1 MFQSLNGMKPKMDK
15 KQNTYTLA
23 MSFLNKPY
31 IWGGKNPVFGMDC
44 SGLVC
49 ELLQSLGML
58 KSNDEHN
65 AQSLCAFFMKDAK
78 ESILPSF
85 GSLIFYG
92 KELQSITHVGFGLND
107 LQMIEAG
114 GGTAATVNTDIAE
127 KTNAYVKIRPF
138 NHRSD
143 CVVILDPNY
152 HWE

>member
-1 MFQSLNGMKPKMDK
+1 MDIK
-15 KQNTYTLA
+15 ENTYNLA

-31 IWGGKNPVFGMDC
+31 IWGGKNPIFGMDC

-49 ELLQSLGML
+49 ELLQSLGL
-58 KSNDEHN
+58 IKSNDEHN
-65 AQSLCAFFMKDAK
+65 AQSLCALFMKDSEETK
-78 ESILPSF
+78 TPSF

-92 KELQSITHVGFGLND
+92 KEIQSITHVGFGLND

-114 GGTAATVNTDIAE
+114 GGGASTVNMDVAE

-143 CVVILDPNY
+143 LVTILNPKY
-152 HWE
+152 TWG

>member
-1 MFQSLNGMKPKMDK
+1 M
-15 KQNTYTLA
+15 QNTFNLA

-58 KSNDEHN
+58 KGNDEHN
-65 AQSLCAFFMKDAK
+65 AQSLCALFMKDS
-78 ESILPSF
+78 EEVNVPRF

-92 KELQSITHVGFGLND
+92 REIQSISHVGFGLNET
-107 LQMIEAG
+107 QMIEAG
-114 GGTAATVNTDIAE
+114 GGGSSTVNMDIAE

-143 CVVILDPNY
+143 LVMILNPKYN
-152 HWE
+152 WE